1 VSIGRERRVL
11 TPVKRATVIG
21 AAVLFGAAVLAPSPG
36 SADPNGGSGGSSDS
50 SSADGP
56 LTLSEAQ
63 ARVDALNH
71 QAEIASEQ
79 MNTIK
84 VQMKAAH
91 QRLRSFQADLHRQT
105 VVVDAL
111 RHQLIGSALSKY
123 QSGSGL
129 STSTGFLVAKNPQ
142 SYLAGLSESAVA
154 DNEQAGLFAH
164 LTEQQ
169 RRLSVQQ
176 GQAKSELDAIA
187 KAKSDL
193 ADEQAEL
200 DKKSN
205 AAQAILDKL
214 TLEQQQRLA
223 ALAAA
228 ASSSSSS
235 SSSSTQVSRST
246 PRVHDIPASGRAEV
260 AVQTALAQVGDPYV
274 YGAAGPDAFDCSGLT
289 MYSWAAAGVS
299 LSHSSSVQAGT
310 GTQVSLS
317 DLMPG
322 DLIFYYSPISH
333 VAMYIGHGMIVHA
346 PHPGENVQVV
356 SMYEMPIAEAR
367 RVG

>member
-1 VSIGRERRVL
+1 M
-11 TPVKRATVIG
+11 G
-21 AAVLFGAAVLAPSPG
+21 AAVLLGALVLAPSPG
-36 SADPNGGSGGSSDS
+36 SADPNGGSDSSADS
-50 SSADGP
+50 SSSDAP

-71 QAEIASEQ
+71 QAEVASEQ

-84 VQMKAAH
+84 VQMKAAR
-91 QRLRSFQADLHRQT
+91 QRLHSFQTDLRRQT

-111 RHQLIGSALSKY
+111 RRQLIGSALSKY
-123 QSGSGL
+123 QGGGGL
-129 STSTGFLVAKNPQ
+129 STSTAFLVAKDPQ
-142 SYLAGLSESAVA
+142 SYLAGLSDSAVA
-154 DNEQAGLFAH
+154 DNEQAGLLAR

-169 RRLSVQQ
+169 RRLGVQQ
-176 GQAKSELDAIA
+176 GQSKSEIDAIA
-187 KAKSDL
+187 KAKDDL
-193 ADEQAEL
+193 ADQQAEL
-200 DKKSN
+200 DKKSDE
-205 AAQAILDKL
+205 AQSILDKL
-214 TLEQQQRLA
+214 TLEQQQRMLA
-223 ALAAA
+223 M
-228 ASSSSSS
+228 SSSSSS
-235 SSSSTQVSRST
+235 SSNTQVSRSL
-246 PRVHDIPASGRAEV
+246 PRVHDVPASGRAEV

-289 MYSWAAAGVS
+289 MYSWHAAGVS
-299 LSHSSSVQAGT
+299 LSHSSSVQAGQ
-310 GTQVSLS
+310 GVAVSIS

>member
-1 VSIGRERRVL
+1 VL
-11 TPVKRATVIG
+11 LG
-21 AAVLFGAAVLAPSPG
+21 AFVLAPAPG
-36 SADPNGGSGGSSDS
+36 SADPNAGSGGSSDRS
-50 SSADGP
+50 SSSDGP

-71 QAEIASEQ
+71 QAEVASEQ

-91 QRLRSFQADLHRQT
+91 QRLRSFEADLHRQT

-129 STSTGFLVAKNPQ
+129 STSTGFLVATDPQ

-154 DNEQAGLFAH
+154 DNEQAGLFAR

-169 RRLSVQQ
+169 RKLTVQQ
-176 GQAKSELDAIA
+176 GQAKAEIDAIA
-187 KAKSDL
+187 QAKSDL
-193 ADEQAEL
+193 ADQKAEL
-200 DKKSN
+200 EKKAD
-205 AAQAILDKL
+205 AAQAVVDKL

-228 ASSSSSS
+228 SSSS
-235 SSSSTQVSRST
+235 SSSSTQISRSI

-346 PHPGENVQVV
+346 PHPGESVQVV